1 MKKRKNQRKTSAIK
15 TAVVPPDVI
24 LKNVPAPITPNQNF
38 LTAAFVSCVSG
49 LATAC
54 LHLPEKLRE
63 KMLRMLR
70 RKLNYELQSYVWK
83 DRIAWLREYS
93 LNLALIFCIFALVTV
108 LGATNYLYLT
118 SEPAIETARQQ
129 QEYID
134 KKNDQQEWKRLWKK
148 HGFPAAVI
156 YEEGNPTPY
165 YYNEKKQRCSFN

>member
-1 MKKRKNQRKTSAIK
+1 MLSKIK
-15 TAVVPPDVI
+15 STG
-24 LKNVPAPITPNQNF
+24 Q
-38 LTAAFVSCVSG
+38 
-49 LATAC
+49 AT
-54 LHLPEKLRE
+54 
-63 KMLRMLR
+63 
-70 RKLNYELQSYVWK
+70 V
-83 DRIAWLREYS
+83 AWIREYS
-93 LNLALIFCIFALVTV
+93 LNLALIFCIFFLILV
-108 LGATNYLYLT
+108 LGATNYLYMT